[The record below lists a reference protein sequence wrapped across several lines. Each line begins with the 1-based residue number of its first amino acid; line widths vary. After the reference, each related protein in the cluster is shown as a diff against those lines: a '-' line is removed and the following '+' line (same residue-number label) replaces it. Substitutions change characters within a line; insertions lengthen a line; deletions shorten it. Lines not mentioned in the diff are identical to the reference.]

1 MDKNLQSIGK
11 NIGQFLW
18 KYHFTL
24 FFVIAVSGITLAIYS
39 LLDVINT
46 TTPATVSTSTDSAAT
61 FDDATIKRIDEL
73 KSGSEQGSFSLPTN
87 QRTELFMEG

>member
-1 MDKNLQSIGK
+1 MDKNFQSIGK

-24 FFVIAVSGITLAIYS
+24 FFVVAVSGITLGIYS
-39 LLDVINT
+39 LLGVINT
-46 TTPATVSTSTDSAAT
+46 TAPATTSAGTDSATT

-73 KSGSEQGSFSLPTN
+73 KSGSEQGSFSLPAN
-87 QRTELFMEG
+87 QRTDLFMEG